1 MVVSG
6 TWTMAGP
13 AMRLPGSSRSPQ
25 KTGVSAKSPSSAQYT
40 FRVPARDAAGPAAPR
55 SGAGRGGVEGVREDV
70 DRLVDMEEVGRGRAE
85 RRPERA
91 DAAERHDERFGA
103 ELARVDAG
111 MHRPRASVGEDGE
124 VARVVA
130 LVHGDLPDE

>member
-13 AMRLPGSSRSPQ
+13 AMRLPGSSRSPHN
-25 KTGVSAKSPSSAQYT
+25 TGV
-40 FRVPARDAAGPAAPR
+40 
-55 SGAGRGGVEGVREDV
+55 GAVREDV

-91 DAAERHDERFGA
+91 DTAERHDERLGA

-111 MHRPRASVGEDGE
+111 VHRPRAAVSEDGE

-130 LVHGDLPDE
+130 LVHGDLPDEVGHLV